1 MTFKRLLFLL
11 LFFTILVL
19 YAFSMVLTTRS
30 RLGLP
35 QFSPTLPNLTPVP
48 DKDNHF
54 LDRVAN
60 NLIFSENP
68 LEFSTGEYYEGL
80 LSKTQTNC
88 QHGGNTYK
96 CYVYIGINMSN
107 IDKICYEFAIQ
118 DPKDDYVYL
127 SDDPLYIA
135 DDHLYIAELQIFS
148 RIETEDD
155 VVINGKLYG
164 FIEYKSGNKT
174 KKIYFSPTVKLV
186 VPLNDSR
193 NNELIKRL
201 AN

>member
-1 MTFKRLLFLL
+1 MDLNLL
-11 LFFTILVL
+11 
-19 YAFSMVLTTRS
+19 S

-35 QFSPTLPNLTPVP
+35 QFYPNIPNLTPVP
-48 DKDNHF
+48 DKDKHF

-68 LEFSTGEYYEGL
+68 LQFSTDEYYDGL

-88 QHGGNTYK
+88 QRGGSTYK
-96 CYVYIGINMSN
+96 CYVYIGINMN
-107 IDKICYEFAIQ
+107 NMGKIRYAFAIQ
-118 DPKDDYVYL
+118 DPKDDYIYH

-135 DDHLYIAELQIFS
+135 ELQISS
-148 RIETEDD
+148 RIETEDEL
-155 VVINGKLYG
+155 VINGKLYG
-164 FIEYKSGNKT
+164 FIEYTSGNKT

-193 NNELIKRL
+193 NDELIKRL